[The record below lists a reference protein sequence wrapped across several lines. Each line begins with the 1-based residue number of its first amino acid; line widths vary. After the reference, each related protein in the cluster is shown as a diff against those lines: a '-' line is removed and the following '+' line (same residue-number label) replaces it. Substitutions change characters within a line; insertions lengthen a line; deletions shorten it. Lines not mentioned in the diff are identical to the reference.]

1 MESGSYRG
9 IKLLEHAMK
18 VVERIFKHRIWQQ
31 LEVDDIQFVF
41 IKSKR
46 TTDAIFTVR
55 QTHKNFRV
63 KEKKLYFGFVDLEK
77 TFDRVPREVI
87 RWAMHKLGV
96 EEWLVSAVV
105 SMYAGAK
112 TVVRGVYGNSS
123 CSKVKVGIHQ
133 GSHKGSALSP
143 LLFVI
148 VMEAISREFRVP
160 YLGSC
165 CMLMTWLW

>member
-1 MESGSYRG
+1 M
-9 IKLLEHAMK
+9 
-18 VVERIFKHRIWQQ
+18 
-31 LEVDDIQFVF
+31 
-41 IKSKR
+41 KSKG

-55 QTHKNFRV
+55 QTQKNFRV